1 MLLRRHTQSRSVR
14 KMLKLV
20 EQYRLTIYESYTKH
34 VLQRCPIDDIT
45 VTLPTKRTML
55 KLIKAELNPDNNS
68 TLNLLIH
75 QFIDEKY
82 SKLGVK

>member
-1 MLLRRHTQSRSVR
+1 MSLKRHTQPRKVR

-20 EQYRLTIYESYTKH
+20 EQYRLAIYESYTKH
-34 VLQRCPIDDIT
+34 ILQKCPTDDISA
-45 VTLPTKRTML
+45 TLPTKRTML
-55 KLIKAELNPDNNS
+55 KLIKAELNPDNNP

-75 QFIDEKY
+75 SYVDEKY

>member
-1 MLLRRHTQSRSVR
+1 MLLKHQSQPRKVR
-14 KMLKLV
+14 KMLKLA

-34 VLQRCPIDDIT
+34 VLQRCPTDDIT
-45 VTLPTKRTML
+45 ATLPTKRTML
-55 KLIKAELNPDNNS
+55 KLIKAELNPDNDS

>member
-1 MLLRRHTQSRSVR
+1 MLLKRHTQPRKVR

-20 EQYRLTIYESYTKH
+20 EQYRLAIYESYTKH
-34 VLQRCPIDDIT
+34 ILQKCPTDDIT
-45 VTLPTKRTML
+45 ATLPTKRTML
-55 KLIKAELNPDNNS
+55 KLIKAELNPDNDP

-75 QFIDEKY
+75 SYIDEKY